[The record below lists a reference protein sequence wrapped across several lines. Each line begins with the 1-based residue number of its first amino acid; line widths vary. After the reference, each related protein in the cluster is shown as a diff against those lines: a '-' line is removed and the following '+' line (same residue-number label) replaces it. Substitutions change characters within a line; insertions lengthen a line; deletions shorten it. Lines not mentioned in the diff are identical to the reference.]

1 MKKFIIFYI
10 LNQEQKQCI
19 IKAKNLYEARNLAQK
34 SFENIISVEEYFG
47 VIKHK
52 IKEEELIFIL
62 KDLYMVLKAGLS
74 LQEAILEFARSN
86 HDMRITKI
94 FSVIYNKLK
103 NGSSYNEVFRDI
115 LNSRECAILKICDG
129 KEDLYKAFE
138 IIIELKEKNLHSF
151 KQFKKAITYPL
162 FVFIC
167 IILAFFV
174 LMILV
179 LPEFK
184 TLFLQLEL
192 DLPKITQILFIVG
205 DFFKHFYVFILLSA
219 GIFIILLYSFRKS
232 LFFHKILF
240 YFPVFGKIIFYQ
252 DKFCFFL
259 IFSYLLKAGV
269 DIKRAFELACEGI
282 ENQFFKNKMLIVKT
296 SFESG
301 LDLAQA
307 FFEIKLFDPFVIRML
322 NLALKSSRLD
332 ESTYELALFYE
343 YKKENYTQRLLV
355 ILEPL
360 MTIFMA
366 SLILVLAL
374 GVFLP
379 MWQISQGI

>member
-86 HDMRITKI
+86 YDMRITKI

-240 YFPVFGKIIFYQ
+240 HFPVFGKIIFYQ

-269 DIKRAFELACEGI
+269 DMKRAFELACEGI

>member
-10 LNQEQKQCI
+10 LNKEQKQCV
-19 IKAKNLYEARNLAQK
+19 IKAKNLYEARNFAQK
-34 SFENIISVEEYFG
+34 SFENIISIEEYFG
-47 VIKHK
+47 IIKHK
-52 IKEEELIFIL
+52 IKEEEFIFIL
-62 KDLYMVLKAGLS
+62 KDLNMVLKAGLS
-74 LQEAILEFARSN
+74 LQEVILEFARSN
-86 HDMRITKI
+86 HDAHIAKI

-103 NGSSYNEVFRDI
+103 NGSSYNEAFRGI

-138 IIIELKEKNLHSF
+138 IIINLKEKNLYSF

-184 TLFLQLEL
+184 TLFLHLEL
-192 DLPKITQILFIVG
+192 DLPKITQILFVLG
-205 DFFKHFYVFILLSA
+205 DFFKHFYVFIILSV
-219 GIFIILLYSFRKS
+219 GFFITLACSFRKS

-240 YFPVFGKIIFYQ
+240 HFPVFGKIIFYQ

-282 ENQFFKNKMLIVKT
+282 ENQFFKNKMFFIKI

-301 LDLAQA
+301 LDLDQA
-307 FFEIKLFDPFVIRML
+307 FFNTRLFEPFVVRML
-322 NLALKSSRLD
+322 NLGLKSSKLD
-332 ESTYELALFYE
+332 EGTYGLALFYE
-343 YKKENYTQRLLV
+343 YKKENYIQRFLSV
-355 ILEPL
+355 LEPL
-360 MTIFMA
+360 MTVFMA
-366 SLILVLAL
+366 ILILILAL

-379 MWQISQGI
+379 MWQINQAF

>member
-86 HDMRITKI
+86 YDMRITKI
-94 FSVIYNKLK
+94 FSIIYNKLK

-184 TLFLQLEL
+184 TLFLQFEL

-219 GIFIILLYSFRKS
+219 GIFIILLYSFRKF

-240 YFPVFGKIIFYQ
+240 HFPIFGKIIFYQ

-322 NLALKSSRLD
+322 NLALKKR
-332 ESTYELALFYE
+332 
-343 YKKENYTQRLLV
+343 
-355 ILEPL
+355 
-360 MTIFMA
+360 
-366 SLILVLAL
+366 
-374 GVFLP
+374 
-379 MWQISQGI
+379 

>member
-1 MKKFIIFYI
+1 MKKFIIFYA
-10 LNQEQKQCI
+10 LNKEQKQCI

-34 SFENIISVEEYFG
+34 SFENIISVEEYLG
-47 VIKHK
+47 AAKHK

-62 KDLYMVLKAGLS
+62 KDLNMVLKAGLS

-86 HDMRITKI
+86 HDVYVAKI
-94 FSVIYNKLK
+94 FNVIYNKLK
-103 NGSSYNEVFRDI
+103 NGSSYNEAFRGI

-138 IIIELKEKNLHSF
+138 IIINLKEKNLHSF

-162 FVFIC
+162 FVFTC

-192 DLPKITQILFIVG
+192 NLPKITQILFIVG
-205 DFFKHFYVFILLSA
+205 DFFKHFYVFILL
-219 GIFIILLYSFRKS
+219 GIGFFIMFAYSFRKS
-232 LFFHKILF
+232 LFFHEILF
-240 YFPVFGKIIFYQ
+240 YTPIFGKIIFFQ

-269 DIKRAFELACEGI
+269 DIKRAFEYACEGI
-282 ENQFFKNKMLIVKT
+282 ENQFFKNKMFVAKT
-296 SFESG
+296 LFESG

-307 FFEIKLFDPFVIRML
+307 FSKTKLFDSFVIRML
-322 NLALKSSRLD
+322 NLALKSSKLD

-343 YKKENYTQRLLV
+343 YKKENYTQRLLA

>member
-10 LNQEQKQCI
+10 LNKEQKQCV
-19 IKAKNLYEARNLAQK
+19 IKAKNLYEARNFAQK
-34 SFENIISVEEYFG
+34 SFENIISIEEYFG
-47 VIKHK
+47 IIKHK
-52 IKEEELIFIL
+52 IKEEEFIFIL
-62 KDLYMVLKAGLS
+62 KDLNMVLKAGLS
-74 LQEAILEFARSN
+74 LQEVILEFARSN
-86 HDMRITKI
+86 HDAHIAKI

-103 NGSSYNEVFRDI
+103 NGSSYNEAFRGI

-138 IIIELKEKNLHSF
+138 IIINLKEKNLYSF

-184 TLFLQLEL
+184 TLFLHLEL
-192 DLPKITQILFIVG
+192 DLPKITQILFVLG
-205 DFFKHFYVFILLSA
+205 DFFKHFYVFIILSV
-219 GIFIILLYSFRKS
+219 GFFITLACSFRKS

-240 YFPVFGKIIFYQ
+240 HFPVFGKIIFYQ

-282 ENQFFKNKMLIVKT
+282 ENQFFKNKMFFIKT

-301 LDLAQA
+301 LDLDQA
-307 FFEIKLFDPFVIRML
+307 FFNTRLFEPFVVRML
-322 NLALKSSRLD
+322 NLGLKSSKLD
-332 ESTYELALFYE
+332 EGTYGLALFYE
-343 YKKENYTQRLLV
+343 YKKENYIQRFLSV
-355 ILEPL
+355 LEPL
-360 MTIFMA
+360 MTVFMA
-366 SLILVLAL
+366 ILILILAL

-379 MWQISQGI
+379 MWQINQAF

>member
-1 MKKFIIFYI
+1 MKKFVIFYV
-10 LNQEQKQCI
+10 LNKEQKQYI
-19 IKAKNLYEARNLAQK
+19 IRARNLYEARNFALK
-34 SFENIISVEEYFG
+34 SFVNIISVEEYFKP
-47 VIKHK
+47 IKHK

-62 KDLYMVLKAGLS
+62 KDLNMILKAGLS
-74 LQEAILEFARSN
+74 LQEAILEFLKSSYEKQN
-86 HDMRITKI
+86 IKI
-94 FSVIYNKLK
+94 FNTIYNKLN
-103 NGSSYNEVFRDI
+103 NGSSYNEAFKDI

-129 KEDLYKAFE
+129 REDLHRALD
-138 IIIELKEKNLHSF
+138 IIISLKEKNLHSF
-151 KQFKKAITYPL
+151 KQLKKAIAYPL
-162 FVFIC
+162 FVFMC
-167 IILAFFV
+167 IIFAFFI
-174 LMILV
+174 LITLV

-192 DLPKITQILFIVG
+192 DLPKITQILFIIA
-205 DFFKHFYVFILLSA
+205 DFFSHFYMIILLNI
-219 GIFIILLYSFRKS
+219 GFFIILTYFFRKS
-232 LFFHKILF
+232 LFFHRILF
-240 YFPVFGKIIFYQ
+240 YFPIFGKIIFYQ

-282 ENQFFKNKMLIVKT
+282 ENQFFKNKMFIIKT

-307 FFEIKLFDPFVIRML
+307 FSNTKLFEPFVIRML
-322 NLALKSSRLD
+322 NLALKSSKLD

-343 YKKENYTQRLLV
+343 YKKENYTQKLLSV
-355 ILEPL
+355 LEPL

-366 SLILVLAL
+366 SLILVLAS

-379 MWQISQGI
+379 MWQISQEI

>member
-1 MKKFIIFYI
+1 MKKFVIFYV
-10 LNQEQKQCI
+10 LNKEQKQYI
-19 IKAKNLYEARNLAQK
+19 IRARNLYEARNFALK
-34 SFENIISVEEYFG
+34 SFVNIISVEEYFKP
-47 VIKHK
+47 IKHK

-62 KDLYMVLKAGLS
+62 KDVNMILKAGLS
-74 LQEAILEFARSN
+74 LQEAILEFLKSSYEKQN
-86 HDMRITKI
+86 IKI
-94 FSVIYNKLK
+94 FNTIYNKLN
-103 NGSSYNEVFRDI
+103 NGSSYNEAFKDI

-129 KEDLYKAFE
+129 REDLHKALD
-138 IIIELKEKNLHSF
+138 IIISLKEKNLHSF
-151 KQFKKAITYPL
+151 KQLKKAIAYPL
-162 FVFIC
+162 FVFMC
-167 IILAFFV
+167 IIFAFFI
-174 LMILV
+174 LITLV

-192 DLPKITQILFIVG
+192 DLPKITQILFIIA
-205 DFFKHFYVFILLSA
+205 DFFSHFYMIILLNI
-219 GIFIILLYSFRKS
+219 GFFIILTYSFRKS
-232 LFFHKILF
+232 LFFHRILF
-240 YFPVFGKIIFYQ
+240 YSPIFGKIIFYQ

-282 ENQFFKNKMLIVKT
+282 ENQFFKNKMFIIKT

-307 FFEIKLFDPFVIRML
+307 FSNTKLFESFVIRML
-322 NLALKSSRLD
+322 NLALKSSKLD

-343 YKKENYTQRLLV
+343 YKKENYTQKLLSV
-355 ILEPL
+355 LEPL

-379 MWQISQGI
+379 MWQISQEI

>member
-10 LNQEQKQCI
+10 LNQDQKQCI
-19 IKAKNLYEARNLAQK
+19 VEARNLYEARSFALK
-34 SFENIISVEEYFG
+34 SFTNIISIEEYFEP
-47 VIKHK
+47 IRHK

-62 KDLYMVLKAGLS
+62 KDLSMILKAGLS
-74 LQEAILEFARSN
+74 LQEAILEFARSSHEKQN
-86 HDMRITKI
+86 IKI
-94 FSVIYNKLK
+94 FNTIYNKLN
-103 NGSSYNEVFRDI
+103 NGSSYSEAFKDI

-129 KEDLYKAFE
+129 KEELYRAFD
-138 IIIELKEKNLHSF
+138 IIINLKEKNLHSI
-151 KQFKKAITYPL
+151 KQFKKAMAYPL
-162 FVFIC
+162 FVFTC

-192 DLPKITQILFIVG
+192 ELPKITQILFSIG
-205 DFFKHFYVFILLSA
+205 DFFGHFYMIVLLSI
-219 GIFIILLYSFRKS
+219 GFLLILVYSFKRS
-232 LFFHKILF
+232 LFFYKVLF
-240 YFPVFGKIIFYQ
+240 YSPVFGKIIFYQ

-282 ENQFFKNKMLIVKT
+282 ENQFFKDKIYTVKI
-296 SFESG
+296 SMESG
-301 LDLAQA
+301 LNLAQA
-307 FFEIKLFDPFVIRML
+307 FLKIRLFEPFVIRML
-322 NLALKSSRLD
+322 NLALKSSKLD
-332 ESTYELALFYE
+332 ECTYELALFYE
-343 YKKENYTQRLLV
+343 HKKENYTQKLFA

-366 SLILVLAL
+366 GLILILAL